1 MSEKVIKSLMSCLY
15 AVEWKIYSLHSHHKI
30 QLLFQ
35 NIYKKNNDFEILG
48 RWGGFMKTLLIILY
62 K

>member
-15 AVEWKIYSLHSHHKI
+15 AVEWKMYSLHSHHKI

-35 NIYKKNNDFEILG
+35 NIYKKNDFEILG
-48 RWGGFMKTLLIILY
+48 RWGVS
-62 K
+62 

>member
-35 NIYKKNNDFEILG
+35 NIYKKNNDF
-48 RWGGFMKTLLIILY
+48 RKMGGFMKTLLIILY